1 MPGSS
6 LRQALAVDKV
16 WRDADGMKIEGFGN
30 ADNLMIDATL
40 IEQGRPVVRYAAP
53 PNARFQDFTA
63 FEACLRLAASA
74 RGAGTLVSS
83 ALIPNLAD
91 QNSCA
96 HWRSPMDMIFQ
107 GRSTSV
113 FQA

>member
-1 MPGSS
+1 VFGYTNDAEDF
-6 LRQALAVDKV
+6 LARVRRTQAAQFDAVDKV
-16 WRDADGMKIEGFGN
+16 WRDADGMKIEDFGN

-74 RGAGTLVSS
+74 RGAGTLVSIALAEITPAPAGS
-83 ALIPNLAD
+83 AL
-91 QNSCA
+91 
-96 HWRSPMDMIFQ
+96 
-107 GRSTSV
+107 T
-113 FQA
+113 